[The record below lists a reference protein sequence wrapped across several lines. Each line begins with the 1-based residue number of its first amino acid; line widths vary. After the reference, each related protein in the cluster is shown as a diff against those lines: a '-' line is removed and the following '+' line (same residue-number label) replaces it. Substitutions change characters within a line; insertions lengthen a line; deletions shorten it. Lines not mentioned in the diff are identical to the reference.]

1 MLKFFFWL
9 LLLANALAF
18 AASRGYLGD
27 FGGKDREPA
36 RLANQLNAA
45 QIRIVPASAA
55 LAAPA
60 PAAPA
65 AEPAPAVAAVEA
77 PPPAAPPPAAPK
89 AIACYEIGPFP
100 IADANRFDAQL
111 TPLGLGGKVTRHT
124 IGEASSYIVFIP
136 PLASKEAAEKK
147 SAELRALGVG
157 NFFVIPDNT
166 PMRWAI
172 SLGVFKTE
180 QAAQNQL
187 AALNK
192 QGVRTARVGPRPGAN
207 TRMSFQLRDLS
218 ADSKARVER
227 IRLGFPGSETRFCK

>member
-45 QIRIVPASAA
+45 QIRIVPAS
-55 LAAPA
+55 
-60 PAAPA
+60 
-65 AEPAPAVAAVEA
+65 AAVEA